1 MRFKDDATPKK
12 TPDEDDGDRRNT
24 KILGYSLR
32 GQPND
37 EEKLMLPMIRLLHC
51 MNDYQSVN

>member
-12 TPDEDDGDRRNT
+12 TPDENDVDSRKT

-37 EEKLMLPMIRLLHC
+37 ELNLMMPMIVLLNT
-51 MNDYQSVN
+51 MLINK